1 MKWLTAIAMLLFVAS
16 SFSHAAQTGIE
27 DALAA
32 YARGDY
38 TKAFELLKEP
48 ASNGDKQAQALLGYM
63 YDAGL
68 GTTEN
73 DAEAVLWYE
82 KAALQGDPISQ
93 LNVGIMYADGL
104 GTTKDMVRALAWFT
118 LASQSDPDTE
128 VHQAAVH
135 EVGLAESQMTDEEIA
150 RAQQLIRGELAP
162 N

>member
-1 MKWLTAIAMLLFVAS
+1 MSRLTTIAALLFVAFVS
-16 SFSHAAQTGIE
+16 WQPAQASME
-27 DALAA
+27 DAMTA

-38 TKAFELLKEP
+38 PTAIELLKEP

-68 GTTEN
+68 GTAEN
-73 DAEAVLWYE
+73 DAEAVKWYE

-104 GTTKDMVRALAWFT
+104 GTAKNMVRALAWFT

-135 EVGLAESQMTDEEIA
+135 EVALAESQMTDEEIA

-162 N
+162 K